1 MKSSRIM
8 HALGVSALA
17 LSLAACGGT
26 ANNSTSSTPSDSGGT
41 AATTIDVVSDS
52 TTIGAYKPK
61 DATAKVGDTVKWTFN
76 DEQNP
81 HTVDSDSGDPD
92 SFSSGSTPKNKGE
105 TFTFTFTKAGAYKY
119 HCSLHASMTG
129 TITIS

>member
-1 MKSSRIM
+1 MKSSRM
-8 HALGVSALA
+8 VHALGVSVLA

-26 ANNSTSSTPSDSGGT
+26 ASDNTTATPSNSGGS
-41 AATTIDVVSDS
+41 AANTIDVVSDS

-76 DEQNP
+76 DDQNP

-92 SFSSGSTPKNKGE
+92 TFSSGSTPKV
-105 TFTFTFTKAGAYKY
+105 
-119 HCSLHASMTG
+119 
-129 TITIS
+129 